1 MKDVRHAI
9 GKDKLL
15 TIATQAGAKYYNLR
29 AVEPYVDYVN
39 IMTYDMEE
47 SPNHHSALY
56 RSEMAEEW
64 SCEDAVAAHV
74 AAGFPVGRLVLG
86 IPFYG
91 HGTNEAPE
99 LLDYRHIIALDSL
112 QSCWDSAAQVPYMV
126 NSQGHV
132 VVNYEMPNPSH
143 SSVSSCIRKGCWGL
157 CTGIMIAMM
166 KGYITPCR
174 LSRCNESLTLSAY
187 FSLSAYFL

>member
-91 HGTNEAPE
+91 HGTNE
-99 LLDYRHIIALDSL
+99 LQNYWIIVILSLWILYRVVGIAR
-112 QSCWDSAAQVPYMV
+112 
-126 NSQGHV
+126 H
-132 VVNYEMPNPSH
+132 
-143 SSVSSCIRKGCWGL
+143 K
-157 CTGIMIAMM
+157 
-166 KGYITPCR
+166 
-174 LSRCNESLTLSAY
+174 
-187 FSLSAYFL
+187 FLIW